1 MAAVVVSVL
10 PSTESVCYVC
20 PMTHV
25 GLVRSAVSVLTNLWP
40 APPWPLQAVPSVF
53 ILVDSAAADNEE
65 TWCGG
70 DPGAQTQT
78 RSCQALMN
86 LSLFTLVFVVSRAF
100 FLCEVTEA

>member
-10 PSTESVCYVC
+10 PSTESVCDVC

-78 RSCQALMN
+78 
-86 LSLFTLVFVVSRAF
+86 
-100 FLCEVTEA
+100 